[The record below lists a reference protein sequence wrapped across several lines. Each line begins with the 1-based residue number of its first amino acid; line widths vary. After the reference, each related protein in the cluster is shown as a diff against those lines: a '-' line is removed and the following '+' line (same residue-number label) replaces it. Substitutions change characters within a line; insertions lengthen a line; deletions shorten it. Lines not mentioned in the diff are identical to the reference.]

1 MTTVES
7 AVAATAPA
15 PAERELSR
23 AAIWKTPIVLA
34 FFTIAAGILFLGFPR
49 AGDSPFVLT
58 TGTDFFTLPTLVLP
72 AIPTTVVIFVL
83 LVLATLGSVVY
94 ALRGRATPLWIPAV
108 FAILVLAGFLVWASA
123 GAERGILVPG
133 LLVGA
138 ISLSTP
144 LVLGALGG
152 VLSERSGVVNIAIE
166 GQLLAGAFVSAMVS
180 SAVGLAFA
188 QALGEDDRSGLAG
201 QLAAIPAI
209 IAAAGAGVL
218 VSLLL
223 GLFGIKYIVDQVIV
237 GVVLNVLVVGIT
249 GFLYSELLSPNE
261 QVLNSPAILDRLPI
275 PILSSIPIIGP
286 ALFQGTLI
294 TYLMYVAIPVV
305 WFALYKTRW
314 GLRVRAVGEHPQA
327 ADTVGINVNRKRMLT
342 IVVAGALVGAGGA
355 FFTLGSVGGFTKEV
369 TSGAGF
375 IALAAVIFGRW
386 DPIRATLAAL
396 LFGFATELQYVLSS
410 IGSPVPG
417 EIMRMLPYLATVL
430 AVAGFVGR
438 SRAPAA
444 DGKPYIKS

>member
-1 MTTVES
+1 MTTSE
-7 AVAATAPA
+7 AVLPTATS
-15 PAERELSR
+15 ERELSR
-23 AAIWKTPIVLA
+23 SARWKTPIVLG
-34 FFTIAAGILFLGFPR
+34 IVSVVAAVLFLGFPR
-49 AGDSPFVLT
+49 EGDSPFVLA
-58 TGTDFFTLPTLVLP
+58 TDGDWFALPTLVLP
-72 AIPTTVVIFVL
+72 AVPTTIVVTIL
-83 LVLATLGSVVY
+83 LFGLAGFSIY
-94 ALRGRATPLWIPAV
+94 RALRKQATPLWVAIV
-108 FAILVLAGFLVWASA
+108 FAVLALSSFLIWASA
-123 GAERGILVPG
+123 GAARGITVSG

-144 LVLGALGG
+144 LILGALGG

-180 SAVGLAFA
+180 SSVGLVLA
-188 QALGEDDRSGLAG
+188 QALGEEDRSGIAG

-218 VSLLL
+218 VALLL
-223 GLFGIKYIVDQVIV
+223 GVFGIKYIVDQVIV
-237 GVVLNVLVVGIT
+237 GVVLNVLVVGLT

-261 QVLNSPAILDRLPI
+261 QVLNSPAILDRIPI
-275 PILSSIPIIGP
+275 PILSGIPVIGP
-286 ALFQGTLI
+286 ALFNGTII
-294 TYLMYVAIPVV
+294 TYMMYIAIPLVA
-305 WFALYKTRW
+305 FALYKTRW

-327 ADTVGINVNRKRMLT
+327 ADTVGINVNRKRLLT
-342 IVVAGALVGAGGA
+342 IIIAGAIVGAGGA

-396 LFGFATELQYVLSS
+396 LFGFATELRYVLAS

-417 EIMRMLPYLATVL
+417 ELMAMVPYLVTLL
-430 AVAGFVGR
+430 AVAGFVGQ